1 MDGKMANPVTKK
13 IMLGYIH
20 ISNDISYKPIEGIFL
35 NAKFVKIKTVNGNR
49 NKITKLEVK
58 LLPNNQILLN
68 KSAFINLSHLLQ
80 IQNPSNLLN
89 LIS

>member
-1 MDGKMANPVTKK
+1 MDGKIANPVTKK

-35 NAKFVKIKTVNGNR
+35 NAKFIKIKTVKGNR

-58 LLPNNQILLN
+58 LLPSNQNLLD

-80 IQNPSNLLN
+80 IQSPSNLLS
-89 LIS
+89 LIY

>member
-1 MDGKMANPVTKK
+1 MDGKIANPVTKK

-20 ISNDISYKPIEGIFL
+20 ISKDISYKPIEGIFL

-58 LLPNNQILLN
+58 LLPSNQSLLD

-80 IQNPSNLLN
+80 IQSPSNLLS
-89 LIS
+89 LIY

>member
-35 NAKFVKIKTVNGNR
+35 NAKFVKIKTVMETG
-49 NKITKLEVK
+49 IESLSSKLNYFLATRFSLIK
-58 LLPNNQILLN
+58 ALLSI
-68 KSAFINLSHLLQ
+68 
-80 IQNPSNLLN
+80 
-89 LIS
+89 